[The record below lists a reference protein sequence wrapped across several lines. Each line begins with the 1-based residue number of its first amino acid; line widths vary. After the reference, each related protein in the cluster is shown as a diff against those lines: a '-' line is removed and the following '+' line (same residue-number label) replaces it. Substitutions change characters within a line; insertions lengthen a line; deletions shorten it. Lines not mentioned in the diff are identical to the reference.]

1 MSVGPDE
8 VWGHEDDDPGPLV
21 RPFALTRGR
30 AGRDQP
36 ELDILTL
43 VISVGYDSDV
53 NKLDREYAQIFQL
66 CRHQPMSIVEIAAH
80 LKLLLVTVKVLVS
93 DLIAAGYVIFR
104 SPPRPEAGPDPELLQ
119 AVLDGIRNL

>member
-1 MSVGPDE
+1 MSERPDE
-8 VWGHEDDDPGPLV
+8 VWGYEDDDPGPLV

-30 AGRDQP
+30 AGRDLP
-36 ELDILTL
+36 DLDILTL

-53 NKLDREYAQIFQL
+53 NELDREYAQIFQL

-104 SPPRPEAGPDPELLQ
+104 SPPRAESGPDPELLQ

>member
-1 MSVGPDE
+1 MSEGPDE
-8 VWGHEDDDPGPLV
+8 VWGYEDDDPGPLV

-30 AGRDQP
+30 AGRDLP

-53 NKLDREYAQIFQL
+53 IQLDREYAQIFQL
-66 CRHQPMSIVEIAAH
+66 CRHQPMSIAEISAH

-104 SPPRPEAGPDPELLQ
+104 SPPRPEAGADPELLQ

>member
-1 MSVGPDE
+1 M
-8 VWGHEDDDPGPLV
+8 WGYEDDDPGPLV

-30 AGRDQP
+30 AGRDLP

-43 VISVGYDSDV
+43 VISVGYDADV

-66 CRHQPMSIVEIAAH
+66 CRNQPLSIVEIAAH
-80 LKLLLVTVKVLVS
+80 LNLLLVTVKVLVS

-104 SPPRPEAGPDPELLQ
+104 SPPRADAGPDPELLQ